1 MTQLTALIADDEEI
15 LRLEIKKKLNRLWPE
30 LEICAMAKN
39 GIEALEMIQRLH
51 PTVAFL
57 DIQMPGMT
65 GVAVAKHTPGTTK
78 VVFVTAYDQFA
89 VHAFESEAV
98 DYLLKPLMEDRLVQ
112 TIARLK
118 HQLKHRVN
126 PPELPADNP
135 LALEIKMKQIVRILE
150 NGSPPDRL
158 RLIKVKTGPELKF
171 IPVSEV
177 IYFKAEDKYTI
188 VKTQDREF
196 LIKTPIKTLGSQLD
210 PERFWQ
216 VHRSAIVNIDKI
228 LKIKRSFTNQ
238 MQISFEGIADTLKVS
253 RTFEHLFTHM

>member
-1 MTQLTALIADDEEI
+1 MTQLTALIADDEEM

-30 LEICAMAKN
+30 LEICALAKN
-39 GIEALEMIQRLH
+39 GLEALEMIRRLR
-51 PTVAFL
+51 PSVAFL

-65 GVAVAKHTPGTTK
+65 GLAVAKQTPGTTQ

-89 VHAFESEAV
+89 VQAFESEAV
-98 DYLLKPLMEDRLVQ
+98 DYLLKPLMEERLVQ

-118 HQLKHRVN
+118 HRLT
-126 PPELPADNP
+126 PPEPPAEPQTENP
-135 LALEIKMKQIVRILE
+135 LDLEIKMKQIVRILE

-158 RLIKVKTGPELKF
+158 RLIKVKTGSELRF

-188 VKTQDREF
+188 VKTQNSEF
-196 LIKTPIKTLGSQLD
+196 LIKTPIKTLTSQLD

-238 MQISFEGIADTLKVS
+238 MQISFEGMADTLKVS
-253 RTFEHLFTHM
+253 RSFEHLFTHM